1 MPHSVQ
7 LLLALA
13 SAGFGFGAPEEEDD
27 GVMRISDLAISSER
41 AGACSASAPHIPAP
55 HAQVA
60 IKFRVKNKDLS
71 TYAIKVYLDV
81 AGQLQSLFPLGSQ
94 PIFILG
100 YAPASPDDWS
110 LTYPTDAEAKGV
122 YGIRGYVEGGV
133 HGVITTQWTFRV
145 ELSNIATGE
154 VLQRLTAPWSK
165 TYGTCE

>member
-13 SAGFGFGAPEEEDD
+13 SAGFGYQAPDPD
-27 GVMRISDLAISSER
+27 TGMSISDLAISSER

-60 IKFRVKNKDLS
+60 VKFRVKNKDLS

-81 AGQLQSLFPLGSQ
+81 AGQLQSLFPLGSA
-94 PIFILG
+94 PIVILG
-100 YAPASPDDWS
+100 YAPASEDDWS

-122 YGIRGYVEGGV
+122 YGIRGYVENGQ
-133 HGVITTQWTFRV
+133 HGVFTSQWTFRV
-145 ELSNIATGE
+145 ELSVIATGE
-154 VLQRLTAPWSK
+154 VVQRLTAPWSK